1 VRASVFFIKKVQLL
15 AGEFAKASGGNAERL
30 GEVTKVVLDNTM
42 AYGGNAEPL
51 GEVTKVVLD
60 NTNGLRGKC

>member
-1 VRASVFFIKKVQLL
+1 MLNHMGKLLKWFWTIQL
-15 AGEFAKASGGNAERL
+15 
-30 GEVTKVVLDNTM
+30 